1 MTGLGDSASI
11 AGQYGMSVSE
21 ETLRFIGVL
30 ELELELEIGLILYM
44 TIVQKDSHA
53 DCSGSCPNAK
63 SVLISA
69 L

>member
-30 ELELELEIGLILYM
+30 ELELEIGLIEKTNCECFDWSRCWLG
-44 TIVQKDSHA
+44 TGVVDEIELEH
-53 DCSGSCPNAK
+53 
-63 SVLISA
+63 L
-69 L
+69 